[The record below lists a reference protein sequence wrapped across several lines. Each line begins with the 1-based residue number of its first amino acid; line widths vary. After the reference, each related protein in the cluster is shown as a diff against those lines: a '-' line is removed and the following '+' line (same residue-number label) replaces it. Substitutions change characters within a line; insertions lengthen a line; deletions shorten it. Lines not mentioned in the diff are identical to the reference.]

1 MNGRIIFRVLLALVL
16 LAGVAA
22 VGVYAYNAGVA
33 RGLAENVALAQ
44 PGEGGVPVVPYAY
57 GYGAPYFFHRPFFG
71 FGFGPLGCLFPLL
84 ALLLFFGLF
93 KGLLWRGPWGGGR
106 GWRHFGT
113 GEKGLP
119 PMFEEWHRR
128 AHGEA
133 PSEPRQT

>member
-16 LAGVAA
+16 LAAVAA

-33 RGLAENVALAQ
+33 RGLAENVALAP
-44 PGEGGVPVVPYAY
+44 PGEDGVPALPYAY

-71 FGFGPLGCLFPLL
+71 YGFGPLGCLFPLL
-84 ALLLFFGLF
+84 ILFLVFGLM
-93 KGLLWRGPWGGGR
+93 RGIFWGGSWGR
-106 GWRHFGT
+106 GWGWRHYGP

-128 AHGEA
+128 AHGEPA
-133 PSEPRQT
+133 QPTEK